1 MINSD
6 DTPKLTRRQKHW
18 LHAYLTFN
26 NGDPLTANLEK
37 VQSTETI
44 VEDLATTWD
53 NYGLGE
59 LLENWKQCF
68 LPSEDLEW
76 ISAKDHRQLIWLINM
91 LAFGNVMAVDPNQAP
106 KPFIPNPNNAQPHE
120 RYDQIIAAIDSFW
133 LHASTKRTCLS
144 SLKSQ
149 WSSAQVPWS
158 KLKWINSNDVYQ
170 LDWCID
176 YIKKRTIWH
185 SQPIRFANSSPCNT
199 QEKHSHILGFLD
211 CLYFAGRAE
220 QELFL
225 IKMRK
230 TWQQRKYRNSEKAK
244 KQVYFSLSDEA
255 QKQLASLEKAQKQT
269 KNRII
274 EDLIRQAATG
284 KGS

>member
-18 LHAYLTFN
+18 LHAYITSN
-26 NGDPLTANLEK
+26 NRDPLAANLNR

-44 VEDLATTWD
+44 VEDLASTWG

-59 LLENWKQCF
+59 LLEKWKQCF

-76 ISAKDHRQLIWLINM
+76 ISARDHRQLIWLINVV
-91 LAFGNVMAVDPNQAP
+91 AFGNVMELDPNQAP
-106 KPFIPNPNNAQPHE
+106 NPFIPNPNNAQPHE
-120 RYDQIIAAIDSFW
+120 RYDQIIAALDSLW
-133 LHASTKRTCLS
+133 LAAPAKHTYVS
-144 SLKSQ
+144 SLKNQ
-149 WSSAQVPWS
+149 WSAARLPW
-158 KLKWINSNDVYQ
+158 KTLKWLHPKDEHQ
-170 LDWCID
+170 LDWCLD
-176 YIKKRTIWH
+176 YIWKSSIWH
-185 SQPIRFANSSPCNT
+185 VHSVRFGSPPPCT
-199 QEKHSHILGFLD
+199 LQEKHVYILGFLD
-211 CLYFAGRAE
+211 HLYLISSEA

-225 IKMRK
+225 GKMRK
-230 TWQQRKYRNSEKAK
+230 TWQQRKYRDSEKAK

-255 QKQLASLEKAQKQT
+255 QKQLAWLEKAKKQT

-284 KGS
+284 KES